1 MRVMKMMNKQ
11 LPRTEPDYQV
21 SCAWC
26 EAVIRKSAT
35 KDSHGMCMACY
46 YRILR
51 EHISAYQPTQKPV
64 YASER

>member
-1 MRVMKMMNKQ
+1 MNKQ
-11 LPRTEPDYQV
+11 LVQTEPDYQV

-26 EAVIRKSAT
+26 EAVIRRSQT
-35 KDSHGMCMACY
+35 KDSHGMCMKCY

-51 EHISAYQPTQKPV
+51 EHINAYQPMQKPV